1 MSAVHAV
8 WAIARADFLERV
20 RRYSFLV
27 TLLFAVY
34 LGYAAATG
42 RISLRL
48 GDYRGLYTSAW
59 IGTMISVVTTT
70 FVSLIGFYIIK
81 NAVDRDRQTGVG
93 EILASTPLP
102 RSSYLLGKFASN
114 FAFLSSMVCVLCLAA
129 IAMQFLAAEDH
140 TFRPWALLSPFLF
153 LSLPAMAVT
162 AALALLF
169 ETVRVLR
176 GGFGNVLWFFLW
188 GLSIGLPG
196 LIGLPQLD
204 FSGLWTVFESI
215 VPAAQATIPGYKEEF
230 SLTIADRSVQVFPGF
245 HWDGVDWTASVVL
258 WRFGW
263 AVAALA
269 LVLVSVIFFDRFDP
283 ARLSWRT
290 STKPK
295 QEPVAPGVE
304 TNEVSSAARIPLTTP
319 VHLTPL
325 GNRADRPNFVRI
337 CIAELRLSVKG
348 CRWWWYAVA
357 AGLLIAQFA
366 APLDVSRGP
375 LLTAAWIW
383 PILIWSA
390 IGTREKRFGTQQLLF
405 SCSRVLS
412 RQLPA
417 AWLAGAIIAAL
428 LGAGTGVRLAIAGQK
443 ADLFAWA
450 VGALFVPSLALALG
464 VWSGT
469 SRFFEGLY
477 TALWYIG
484 PLNRV
489 PGIDFTGGGSGVHA
503 GRFAVMYLGI
513 TAILLTAA
521 LFGRARQLRGT

>member
-1 MSAVHAV
+1 MSAGRAV

-20 RRYSFLV
+20 RRYSFFV

-42 RISLRL
+42 QISLRL
-48 GDYRGLYTSAW
+48 GEYRGLYTSAW
-59 IGTMISVVTTT
+59 IGTMMSVVTTT

-93 EILASTPLP
+93 EIVASTPLS

-114 FAFLSSMVCVLCLAA
+114 FGFLSSMVCVLGLAA
-129 IAMQFLAAEDH
+129 IAMQFLAAEDR
-140 TFRPWALLSPFLF
+140 TFRLWALLSPFLF

-162 AALALLF
+162 AALALVF
-169 ETVRVLR
+169 ETVRLLR

-196 LIGLPQLD
+196 VIGLPQLD
-204 FSGLWTVFESI
+204 FSGLWTVFQSM
-215 VPAAQATIPGYKEEF
+215 VPAAQATIPGYKEGF
-230 SLTIADRSVQVFPGF
+230 SLTIADRSVQVFTGF

-258 WRFGW
+258 WRLGW

-269 LVLVSVIFFDRFDP
+269 LVLASALFFDRFDP
-283 ARLSWRT
+283 ARLSRRT
-290 STKPK
+290 RTKPK
-295 QEPVAPGVE
+295 QEPVAPGSE
-304 TNEVSSAARIPLTTP
+304 TDEVSFAARIPLTAP
-319 VHLTPL
+319 VHLMPL
-325 GNRADRPNFVRI
+325 GNHVDRPSFVRM
-337 CIAELRLSVKG
+337 CFAELRLSLKG
-348 CRWWWYAVA
+348 CRWWWYMVS

-366 APLDVSRGP
+366 APSDVSRGP

-390 IGTREKRFGTQQLLF
+390 LGTREKRFGTQQLLF
-405 SCSRVLS
+405 SCSRILS

-417 AWLAGAIIAAL
+417 AWLAGVVIAAL
-428 LGAGTGVRLAIAGQK
+428 LGAGAGFRLAIAGQK
-443 ADLFAWA
+443 ADLFAWV

-489 PGIDFTGGGSGVHA
+489 PGIDFTGGGSGTLA
-503 GRFAVMYLGI
+503 GRFAVVYLGI
-513 TAILLTAA
+513 TATLLTAA
-521 LFGRARQLRGT
+521 FFGRARQLRSI

>member
-1 MSAVHAV
+1 MNVVHPV

-20 RRYSFLV
+20 RRYTFLV

-48 GDYRGLYTSAW
+48 GEYRGLYTSAW
-59 IGTMISVVTTT
+59 IGTMMTVVTTT
-70 FVSLIGFYIIK
+70 FVSLIGFYLIK

-93 EILASTPLP
+93 EVLASTPLS

-114 FAFLSSMVCVLCLAA
+114 FAFLSSMVGVLGLAA

-153 LSLPAMAVT
+153 LSLPAMAIT

-176 GGFGNVLWFFLW
+176 GGVGNVLWFFVW
-188 GLSIGLPG
+188 AMGIGLPG
-196 LIGLPQLD
+196 LTGLPQLD
-204 FSGLWTVFESI
+204 FSGLWTVFQSI
-215 VPAAQATIPGYKEEF
+215 APAAQAAIPGFQKEF
-230 SLTIADRSVQVFPGF
+230 SLTIADRPVQVLPGF
-245 HWDGVDWTASVVL
+245 HWGGIDWTGSVVL

-263 AVAALA
+263 AAAGLG
-269 LVLVSVIFFDRFDP
+269 LVLASAIFFDRFDP
-283 ARLSWRT
+283 ARLRWRT
-290 STKPK
+290 RTKPK
-295 QEPVAPGVE
+295 QECVAAGME
-304 TNEVSSAARIPLTTP
+304 TDEVSSAARIALTAS

-325 GNRADRPNFVRI
+325 GSQVDRPNFVRI
-337 CIAELRLSVKG
+337 CVAELRLSVKG
-348 CRWWWYAVA
+348 YRWWWYAA
-357 AGLLIAQFA
+357 GAGLLVAQCA

-390 IGTREKRFGTQQLLF
+390 LGTREQRFGTQQLLF
-405 SCSRVLS
+405 SSSRMVS

-417 AWLAGAIIAAL
+417 AWLAAVIIAAL
-428 LGAGTGVRLAIAGQK
+428 LGAGAGLRLAIAGQK
-443 ADLFAWA
+443 ANLFAWA

-489 PGIDFTGGGSGVHA
+489 PGLDFTGGANGAQA
-503 GRFAVMYLGI
+503 GRFALGYLGI
-513 TAILLTAA
+513 TTILLLAA
-521 LFGRARQLRGT
+521 FLGRARQLRGT